1 MQVLS
6 KQIVRLIYL
15 IFVARTKKD
24 YTSVRKQKFWYLPH
38 KFMIFWHRA
47 RESRLINLPIWLT
60 VRQRS
65 YIWSFKVPRLEAQLI
80 NQFSQPE
87 FLSPTSQI
95 IQVLCTSKKMGL
107 SGCKPWKQ
115 RKYMSL
121 NDKVITQELSK
132 IAASALFQITSNE
145 L

>member
-15 IFVARTKKD
+15 IFVARTEEGLYECTKTKVLISTTQIHD
-24 YTSVRKQKFWYLPH
+24 LLTQSEREQIGKLAYMTNSTSE
-38 KFMIFWHRA
+38 I
-47 RESRLINLPIWLT
+47 
-60 VRQRS
+60 

-95 IQVLCTSKKMGL
+95 IQVLCTSTKMGL

-121 NDKVITQELSK
+121 YDKVITQELSK